1 MPDDNVV
8 KMVDSLADGDMNVA
22 QGHFKNALS
31 NKIGQALDDKRQ
43 SVAQGWLNAGDELEA
58 TKDAAGLDKV
68 SGAVSTPLVAD
79 TQEPEAPV
87 QPDEGETE
95 TTPEVET
102 QADQPQ
108 DDSNEQPAV

>member
-8 KMVDSLADGDMNVA
+8 KMVDSLAADDNVA
-22 QGHFKNALS
+22 AQSAFKDALAT
-31 NKIGQALDDKRQ
+31 KIGTALDDKRQ
-43 SVAQGWLNAGDELEA
+43 TVAKDWLNAAQDLEA

-68 SGAVSTPLVAD
+68 SGAIAPSVIGAET
-79 TQEPEAPV
+79 EKPE
-87 QPDEGETE
+87 EETE

-108 DDSNEQPAV
+108 DDSDEQPAV

>member
-8 KMVDSLADGDMNVA
+8 KMVDSLAADDNVTA
-22 QGHFKNALS
+22 QSAFKDALAS
-31 NKIGQALDDKRQ
+31 KIGTALDDKRQ
-43 SVAQGWLNAGDELEA
+43 TVAKDWLNAAQDLET

-68 SGAVSTPLVAD
+68 SGAISTPLLVD
-79 TQEPEAPV
+79 PQGETEKPE
-87 QPDEGETE
+87 EETE

-108 DDSNEQPAV
+108 DDSDEQPAV

>member
-8 KMVDSLADGDMNVA
+8 KMVNSLAADDNVTA
-22 QGHFKNALS
+22 QSAFKDALAS
-31 NKIGQALDDKRQ
+31 KIGTALDGKRQ
-43 SVAQGWLNAGDELEA
+43 TVAKDWLNAAQDLEA

-68 SGAVSTPLVAD
+68 SGAIAPSVIGAET
-79 TQEPEAPV
+79 EKPE
-87 QPDEGETE
+87 EETE

-108 DDSNEQPAV
+108 DDSDEQPAV

>member
-8 KMVDSLADGDMNVA
+8 KMVDSLAADDNVTA
-22 QGHFKNALS
+22 QSAFKDALAG
-31 NKIGQALDDKRQ
+31 KIGTALDNKRQ
-43 SVAQGWLNAGDELEA
+43 TVAKDWLNAAQDLEA

-68 SGAVSTPLVAD
+68 SGAIAPSVIGAET
-79 TQEPEAPV
+79 EKPE
-87 QPDEGETE
+87 EETE

-108 DDSNEQPAV
+108 DDSDEQPAV

>member
-8 KMVDSLADGDMNVA
+8 KMVNSLAADDNVA
-22 QGHFKNALS
+22 AQSAFKDALAG
-31 NKIGQALDDKRQ
+31 KIGTALDGKRQ
-43 SVAQGWLNAGDELEA
+43 TVAKDWLNAAQDSEA
-58 TKDAAGLDKV
+58 IKDAAGLDKV
-68 SGAVSTPLVAD
+68 SGAISPSVLGAET
-79 TQEPEAPV
+79 EKPE
-87 QPDEGETE
+87 DETE

>member
-8 KMVDSLADGDMNVA
+8 KMVDSLAADDNVTA
-22 QGHFKNALS
+22 QSAFKDALAS
-31 NKIGQALDDKRQ
+31 KIGTALDDKRQ
-43 SVAQGWLNAGDELEA
+43 TVAKVWLNAAQDLEA

-68 SGAVSTPLVAD
+68 SGAISTPMLVD
-79 TQEPEAPV
+79 PQGETEKPE
-87 QPDEGETE
+87 EETE

-108 DDSNEQPAV
+108 DDSDEQPAV

>member
-8 KMVDSLADGDMNVA
+8 KMVNSLAADDNVTA
-22 QGHFKNALS
+22 QSAFKDALAS
-31 NKIGQALDDKRQ
+31 KIGTALDGKRQ
-43 SVAQGWLNAGDELEA
+43 TVAKDWLNAAQDLET

-68 SGAVSTPLVAD
+68 SGAISTPLLVD
-79 TQEPEAPV
+79 PQGETEKPE
-87 QPDEGETE
+87 EETE

-108 DDSNEQPAV
+108 DDSDEQPAV